1 MIRLNCDLG
10 EGYGRWQLTDEAAV
24 MPWIDMANIACGFHA
39 GDPLT
44 LTRTLRLA
52 SRHGVSVGAHPG
64 YPDLLGF
71 GRRSIPLPPEELRS
85 LFLYQIGALRAL
97 ARAEGLDLEYVKPH
111 GALYNDMMCDEGIF
125 RTLLEALADYDPA
138 LRLMILASATAER
151 YETIAAEHGIGL
163 IREFFADRAY
173 TDACELMPRSETGA
187 VIHDPQRV
195 LERVR
200 QAVER
205 GTVLSAGGREI
216 PLRFETICVH
226 GDNPEAVELT
236 RSIHRLLHP
245 QEA

>member
-10 EGYGRWQLTDEAAV
+10 EGFGRWQIADEAAV
-24 MPWIDMANIACGFHA
+24 MPHIHLANVACGFHA

-52 SRHGVSVGAHPG
+52 REHGVGVGAHPG
-64 YPDLLGF
+64 YPDLVGF
-71 GRRSIPLPPEELRS
+71 GRRSLPTEPAELRS

-97 ARAEGLDLEYVKPH
+97 ARAEGLELEYVKPH

-125 RTLLEALADYDPA
+125 RTLLEALADYDPS

-151 YETIAAEHGIGL
+151 YEALAREAGVEL
-163 IREFFADRAY
+163 WREFFADRAY
-173 TDACELMPRSETGA
+173 TESCELLPRSREGA
-187 VIHDPQRV
+187 VIRDPDRV

-200 QAVER
+200 LAVTEGR
-205 GTVLSAGGREI
+205 VLSETGRSI
-216 PLRFETICVH
+216 PIRFDTICVH

-236 RSIHRLLHP
+236 RAIRMLL
-245 QEA
+245 ESLR

>member
-10 EGYGRWQLTDEAAV
+10 EGFGRWQIADEAAV
-24 MPWIDMANIACGFHA
+24 MPHIHLANVACGFHA

-52 SRHGVSVGAHPG
+52 REHGVGVGAHPG
-64 YPDLLGF
+64 YPDLVGF
-71 GRRSIPLPPEELRS
+71 GRRSLPTEPAELRS

-97 ARAEGLDLEYVKPH
+97 ARAEGLELEYVKPH

-125 RTLLEALADYDPA
+125 RTLLEALADYDPS

-151 YETIAAEHGIGL
+151 YEALAREAGVEL
-163 IREFFADRAY
+163 WREFFADRAY
-173 TDACELMPRSETGA
+173 TESCELLPRSREGA
-187 VIHDPQRV
+187 VIHDPDRV

-200 QAVER
+200 LAVTEGR
-205 GTVLSAGGREI
+205 VLSETGRSI
-216 PLRFETICVH
+216 PIRFDTICVH

-236 RSIHRLLHP
+236 RAIRMLL
-245 QEA
+245 ESLR